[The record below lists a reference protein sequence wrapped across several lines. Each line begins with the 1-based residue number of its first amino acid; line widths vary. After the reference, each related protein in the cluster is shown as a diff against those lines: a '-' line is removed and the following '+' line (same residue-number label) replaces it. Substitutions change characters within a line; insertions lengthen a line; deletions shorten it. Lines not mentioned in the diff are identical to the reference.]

1 MISINTLNYIDIKRA
16 FRIRCIMLILE
27 KLNITYIQ
35 YYLVFGNL
43 FCSRRVLKLLLTRL
57 LEIFNCLAISL

>member
-27 KLNITYIQ
+27 NLKIIINEWLN
-35 YYLVFGNL
+35 
-43 FCSRRVLKLLLTRL
+43 
-57 LEIFNCLAISL
+57 E